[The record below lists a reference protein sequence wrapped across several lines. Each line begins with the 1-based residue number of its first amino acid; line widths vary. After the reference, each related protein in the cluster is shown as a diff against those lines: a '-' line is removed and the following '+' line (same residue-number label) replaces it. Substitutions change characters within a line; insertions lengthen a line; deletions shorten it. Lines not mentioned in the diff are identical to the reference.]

1 VLTNESNNL
10 FQEYLLI
17 CYLIHKQKSIMVEYK
32 SIKTRPVSINNTYV
46 MIIIV
51 KEDLR
56 DFSRGSFCYFSNV
69 HLSTSPVKNLR
80 KNDSFI

>member
-1 VLTNESNNL
+1 MLTNQRTNL

-17 CYLIHKQKSIMVEYK
+17 CYLIHKQTSIIVQYK
-32 SIKTRPVSINNTYV
+32 SMKTRPVSINNTYV
-46 MIIIV
+46 MIIII

-56 DFSRGSFCYFSNV
+56 NFLRGSFCYFSNV
-69 HLSTSPVKNLR
+69 HLSTCPL